1 MQDLKMSKENQFVKG
16 LQASLAQ
23 ANAKANLVIE
33 KLKASSSPFM
43 TQIHELLS
51 QNNRAYAFNTLFSIT
66 SEVKK
71 FEYIESVLLAGRFLL
86 LNQLISECYIFL
98 TICQEKVA
106 EVYGEPVDYTLVEEI
121 GNMFYLS
128 GQSDI
133 AIKWYEKLME
143 MNEAPESRMFF
154 NIGMCY
160 QLEKNYAKAIES
172 YVRSTYADPKFNK
185 SWVNMGYCYL
195 HDNRPEKALQ
205 AFQQLPLSG
214 ENLVCVGN
222 AYFRQGN
229 FEEAIA
235 YYLRSAELK
244 EDPGTY
250 NNLGV
255 ALKKVGLFQ
264 DSISAFNDSLSL
276 RPNHE
281 AAVNLVTL
289 YTELGRRTEAQQVF
303 KLCSKI
309 IPVEDH
315 QGLTKLMDTVTAVRR
330 MSILPK
336 AAEGLTNLLFN
347 KRRSTISKN
356 SPVNIRNSIL
366 RVKNEF
372 N

>member
-1 MQDLKMSKENQFVKG
+1 MSKENQFVKG
-16 LQASLAQ
+16 LQTSLAQ

-33 KLKASSSPFM
+33 KLKVGSSPFS
-43 TQIHELLS
+43 TQIHDLLS
-51 QNNRAYAFNTLFSIT
+51 QNNRAYAFNLLFSIT

-71 FEYIESVLLAGRFLL
+71 LEYIDSVLQAGRFLL

-106 EVYGEPVDYTLVEEI
+106 EVYGDPVDYTLVEEI

-133 AIKWYEKLME
+133 AVKWYEKLME

-160 QLEKNYAKAIES
+160 QLEKNYGKAIES
-172 YVRSTYADPKFNK
+172 YIRSTYADPKYNK

-195 HDNRPEKALQ
+195 HDNKPEKALQ

-214 ENLVCVGN
+214 ENLICMGN

-235 YYLRSAELK
+235 LYLRSAELK

-276 RPNHE
+276 RPNQE
-281 AAVNLVTL
+281 AAINLVTL
-289 YTELGRRTEAQQVF
+289 YAELGRKTEAHQVF
-303 KLCSKI
+303 KLCSKV
-309 IPVEDH
+309 IPVEDQ
-315 QGLTKLMDTVTAVRR
+315 QGILKLIESISGARR

-336 AAEGLTNLLFN
+336 GAEGLSNLLFN
-347 KRRSTISKN
+347 KRRSTIARN
-356 SPVNIRNSIL
+356 SPMNIRNSIL
-366 RVKNEF
+366 RNKGEPN
-372 N
+372 

>member
-1 MQDLKMSKENQFVKG
+1 MSKENQFVKG

-23 ANAKANLVIE
+23 ASTKGNLVIE
-33 KLKASSSPFM
+33 KLKAGSTPFFS
-43 TQIHELLS
+43 QIHELLS

-66 SEVKK
+66 SEVKR
-71 FEYIESVLLAGRFLL
+71 FDYIESVLMAGRFLL

-160 QLEKNYAKAIES
+160 QLEKNYPKAIES

-195 HDNRPEKALQ
+195 HDNKPEKALQ

-255 ALKKVGLFQ
+255 ALKKVGLFH
-264 DSISAFNDSLSL
+264 DSISAFSDSLSL

-281 AAVNLVTL
+281 AAVNLITM
-289 YTELGRRTEAQQVF
+289 YIELGKRAEAQQIF
-303 KLCSKI
+303 KLCSKV
-309 IPVEDH
+309 IPAEEH
-315 QGLTKLMDTVTAVRR
+315 QGLMKTIDTLTPVRR
-330 MSILPK
+330 MSVLPK
-336 AAEGLTNLLFN
+336 GAEAMTNLLFN
-347 KRRSTISKN
+347 KRRSTISRN
-356 SPVNIRNSIL
+356 SPINIRNSI
-366 RVKNEF
+366 VKGGGGF
-372 N
+372 S